1 MTSIRLLMCIVLKV
15 LNYYITLETLKN
27 IRLLL
32 LYLGFQAKRL
42 LMRMKETLQYFGYSV
57 KKILFFF
64 PGSDQYR
71 SNCRFGLNFRFTF
84 LTKYPIFLLD
94 IHPSLRL
101 SLIILDKFIAE
112 TSANQ
117 CARSRNT
124 LYFESLRD
132 QQ

>member
-57 KKILFFF
+57 KKTLQLDSLLLSFYFFF
-64 PGSDQYR
+64 
-71 SNCRFGLNFRFTF
+71 F
-84 LTKYPIFLLD
+84 FLLLQMD
-94 IHPSLRL
+94 EPCGY
-101 SLIILDKFIAE
+101 
-112 TSANQ
+112 TPP
-117 CARSRNT
+117 T
-124 LYFESLRD
+124 
-132 QQ
+132 